1 MKIDIVAVGRV
12 RGPMGMAVAEY
23 ERRCRRYWSLSVVEV
38 KSGGAGGGSGV
49 APEVVRRAEG
59 ARLMVHLKG
68 GREVIGLTRGGGA
81 MTSTTLAAHLGEL
94 VLHSSAGVIF
104 LIGGAYGLPRR
115 LLDRVDRRLSL
126 STMTLPHDLARLG
139 LLEQLYRAG
148 TLRRNEPD
156 HKGSR

>member
-23 ERRCRRYWSLSVVEV
+23 ERRCRRYWSLSGVEV

-68 GREVIGLTRGGGA
+68 G
-81 MTSTTLAAHLGEL
+81 
-94 VLHSSAGVIF
+94 
-104 LIGGAYGLPRR
+104 
-115 LLDRVDRRLSL
+115 VDRRLSL